1 MNDSILKLVLLVVGY
16 LLIRK
21 FLFKKN
27 VTKKMSCRRRYQ
39 LRKKE
44 KANEKE

>member
-1 MNDSILKLVLLVVGY
+1 MNDSILKLLLLVVGY

-21 FLFKKN
+21 FLFKNKIS
-27 VTKKMSCRRRYQ
+27 KKMSYRRRYQ
-39 LRKKE
+39 QRKKE